1 MKTDYFVYSNDFIVT
16 DIKKKGKSCLCN
28 AKTSI
33 KQLTEW
39 FNATGTFQFVTCV

>member
-1 MKTDYFVYSNDFIVT
+1 MKTDFVVYSNDFIVT
-16 DIKKKGKSCLCN
+16 DIKKGKSCLCN

-39 FNATGTFQFVTCV
+39 LNATGTFQFVTCV